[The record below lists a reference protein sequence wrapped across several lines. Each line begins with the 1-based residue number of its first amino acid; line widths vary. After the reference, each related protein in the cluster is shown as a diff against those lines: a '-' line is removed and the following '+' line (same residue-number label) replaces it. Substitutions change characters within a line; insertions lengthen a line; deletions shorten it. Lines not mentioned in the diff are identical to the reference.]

1 MLLRGLAFAFITCMS
16 ILPIVT
22 ATAEQ
27 GEPIVIHADKA
38 WESDEGDV
46 LYFEGN
52 FSMQTSQWHATGDR
66 AEMTGTVDEPG
77 KIIVFG
83 EPARIRKLSL
93 DKIIVA
99 RGHGN
104 RLVYHADSNV
114 LELHE
119 DAEFTGSKATIASST
134 IIYDL
139 DNEQLRSTGGDGVKM
154 VVQPSAIKKSKKRGN
169 P

>member
-1 MLLRGLAFAFITCMS
+1 MAAN
-16 ILPIVT
+16 
-22 ATAEQ
+22 AEQ
-27 GEPIVIHADKA
+27 DEPIIINADKA

-52 FSMQTSQWHATGDR
+52 FSMRTSQWHATGDR
-66 AEMTGTVDEPG
+66 AEMTGTVDEPS
-77 KIIVFG
+77 KIVIFG

-93 DKIIVA
+93 GKIVVA

-104 RLVYHADSNV
+104 RLVYLADSNI

-154 VVQPSAIKKSKKRGN
+154 VVQPSAIKKSKK
-169 P
+169 PDSP